1 MNKKIIAFGLAC
13 VFAVS
18 MVAPSAGAVTDEQYQ
33 ALVDQLADLTA
44 LYTALLAQTTGGTTP
59 AATAVCFNTD
69 LQQGMTSDSVKDLQI
84 KLGVTPTS
92 GYFGPITLAAV
103 KTFQTSNG
111 IINTGYVGPL
121 TRGALNALYC
131 TPVTPVTTYPAGC
144 TSAVGYSP
152 TTGLS
157 CSGTTTTTVAAPS
170 YGSLSVVSYPVS
182 NPQTTLYGGATY
194 EVVAAQYK
202 ATGSDITIRKIP
214 VRFLSVAATVFP
226 WQAFTSVSIWDGSTQ
241 LVSVPITQANLIETT
256 FAQDYTLDI
265 SGLNIV
271 IPNTAKKI
279 LTVKVDAITNAVS
292 AVTGTTFTVT
302 ILGTGVVNMDTAG
315 VTYTTVSGGDV
326 VSATLT
332 LSASQAA
339 TITTTL
345 ATDNP
350 LAGNIIG
357 SKTATTK
364 ADLLKFN
371 VKVENVNA
379 TFNSGTI
386 TATSTAA
393 DVTSL
398 ELWDSGTLITS
409 AAPNAAG
416 AVAWSNFTL
425 PISAGTTKTL
435 TVKANLIQYAST
447 YAGGDMVN
455 VSVGPVLTGIDA
467 NSNVVTANGDTTA
480 VGATQYVYIE
490 APVFT
495 YVSSSA
501 TVKGTGTNNLSD
513 IGDTAITFSVT
524 ANGGDIYIPT
534 VGNLTNV
541 LGVDELLTGG
551 SSAVAAIGDITFSG
565 TASTTGT
572 ATTTINSANV
582 HYVYDNAATS
592 TTVAIGMA
600 AAINAASTTLGV
612 TATSDGEVVSLMAV
626 TAGFAGNSITYNA
639 TTTAD
644 TGITATPV
652 TATDLTGGLNTQST
666 STTWTCSSPSASVAD
681 AAADASYLWKIPS
694 GSTANCTFS
703 ALVTNT
709 NATVG
714 YFSVALEHAKW
725 SITAAST
732 TASYINQSW
741 GFTNIKTADFY
752 LGK

>member
-1 MNKKIIAFGLAC
+1 MNKKIIASVLA
-13 VFAVS
+13 VAFAFS
-18 MVAPSAGAVTDEQYQ
+18 MAGPVGAITDAEYQ
-33 ALVDQLADLTA
+33 TLIDQLADLTA
-44 LYTALLAQTTGGTTP
+44 LYTALLAQTTVPTTS
-59 AATAVCFNTD
+59 ATAVCFNAD

-131 TPVTPVTTYPAGC
+131 TPVTPVTTYPAGCTSAVGYSTTTGLLCSGAVTYPAGC

-524 ANGGDIYIPT
+524 ANGGDIYIPL
-534 VGNLTNV
+534 VSN
-541 LGVDELLTGG
+541 
-551 SSAVAAIGDITFSG
+551 
-565 TASTTGT
+565 ST
-572 ATTTINSANV
+572 
-582 HYVYDNAATS
+582 
-592 TTVAIGMA
+592 
-600 AAINAASTTLGV
+600 TTLGMDESFTHPV
-612 TATSDGEVVSLMAV
+612 AT
-626 TAGFAGNSITYNA
+626 N
-639 TTTAD
+639 
-644 TGITATPV
+644 TP
-652 TATDLTGGLNTQST
+652 ST
-666 STTWTCSSPSASVAD
+666 STTWTCNSPAASVAD
-681 AAADASYLWKIPS
+681 TDGVATQLWKIPS
-694 GSTANCTFS
+694 GLTANCTFS
-703 ALVTNT
+703 TLLTNT
-709 NATVG
+709 YVASTATTTAG
-714 YFSVALEHAKW
+714 YFSVALEYVKW
-725 SITAAST
+725 YT
-732 TASYINQSW
+732 TATSTPGSYINQNW
-741 GFTNIKTADFY
+741 GLTNIKTADFY
-752 LGK
+752 LGR